1 MTEYIL
7 RFKDKP
13 ELTKYGT
20 AKEIWEYSKE
30 ISFIGDTSV
39 VDGYPLPSGKEV
51 SLDKAHEKKT
61 GAVRITHKS
70 WYHIEKAIK
79 DKDNFKTQAS
89 VIEHGLKALKIA
101 EAFGPV
107 YATTPEGIKEFPSLI
122 ELMILKPYFDAV
134 GFVPIISQ
142 EKKSIS

>member
-7 RFKDKP
+7 KFRDKA

-30 ISFIGDTSV
+30 ISYKGETNV
-39 VDGYPLPSGKEV
+39 VDGYPLPCGEEV
-51 SLDKAHEKKT
+51 SLEKAHEKKT

-70 WYHIEKAIK
+70 WFHIEKAIK

-142 EKKSIS
+142 SKGYLE

>member
-7 RFKDKP
+7 KFRNRP

-20 AKEIWEYSKE
+20 AKEIWQYAKE
-30 ISFIGDTSV
+30 ISYKGDTSV
-39 VDGYPLPSGKEV
+39 VDGYPLPKGEDV
-51 SLDKAHEKKT
+51 SLEKSHEKKT

-70 WYHIEKAIK
+70 WFQIEEAMK
-79 DKDNFKTQAS
+79 DKTKFKTQAS

-107 YATTPEGIKEFPSLI
+107 FATTPEGIKEFPSLI

-134 GFVPIISQ
+134 GFVPVISQ
-142 EKKSIS
+142 EKGTLT